1 MNIEKEVRYEAT
13 KDIIKNILKV
23 TSPYKERQ
31 HMMDI
36 TFGYDGFNSLSKYG
50 FICRIRYKNDKRIL
64 EVKKKTSD
72 GWLEQEISLSD
83 LGEGINFYK
92 LIGMTPYMFLNRY
105 REVRKYKGLKVFI
118 DEIEILG
125 DYVEIEFQD
134 SSDAQNELTELLN
147 LVGIKGKEQ
156 DLYGDIIKE
165 RLKTDKEFSD
175 RYISALNNVI
185 EKYIKEN
192 KYEI

>member
-64 EVKKKTSD
+64 EVKKKTND

-125 DYVEIEFQD
+125 DYVEVEFQD